1 MSSHAVGIHS
11 LYDAGLFLQRVLL
24 LIVYFILF
32 YFLSELSLL
41 KKEGQL
47 PQGLDLPNR
56 AAYEEKGVKC
66 VFFIIFKLGQNELGE
81 NKRD

>member
-1 MSSHAVGIHS
+1 MPNSFH
-11 LYDAGLFLQRVLL
+11 LQRGLL
-24 LIVYFILF
+24 VVRGGDGYILF